1 MSDYGRLGTYGT
13 PRPPAPPKG
22 AFIIG
27 GLLGLLVDV
36 AILVAILV
44 LMGWLVTLAA
54 GVFGAS
60 IAVWEGTVL
69 VLVVRLV
76 LGLTR

>member
-1 MSDYGRLGTYGT
+1 VSDYGRLGTYGT
-13 PRPPAPPKG
+13 PRPPAPSKG
-22 AFIIG
+22 AFTIG

-44 LMGWLVTLAA
+44 LMGWLVTLAVA
-54 GVFGAS
+54 ILGTS

-69 VLVVRLV
+69 VLVARLV
-76 LGLTR
+76 LGLT